1 MKTDGKNPPPIS
13 PRADMGRIDFT
24 AGFAEKAGGTALT
37 LDRAAGKQPLARP
50 QMGRVPELAFAK
62 ANPTPEIQETRE
74 TTKTDA
80 GRQLVGALNR
90 GIARFESI
98 MSQPDGLDVL
108 SISLLGKEFSKLS
121 NADKTAIK
129 ELGASILHGGLR
141 SVSATLATNLEPG
154 SSIPED
160 MKDRS
165 FLPNGVNGAFVGA
178 GFGGGQ
184 ILISDELR
192 SAELSAV
199 LLEEIGEAV
208 ASQAQLNGVNVAGG
222 DAGARL
228 VRAIFGEAIS
238 PERNPQLYADKPSDS
253 GLVTLNGQTLQ
264 AEFARCGV
272 VGGNNGGCGAR
283 NNNNSG
289 CGARSDPRPNC
300 GVAIL
305 KKTDSCA
312 QVNGTG
318 KRTDCGSVVLTKSQ
332 TEGNKCSSN
341 NTNDNDGCSLALCG
355 AVYVKLGSGALGLCG
370 ALIGQAIG
378 CVTVACGG
386 AAHLAAACGAAAC
399 GTAISLA
406 SFQAGGGC
414 VTAGCAGAANFGV
427 SACGAA
433 GGLAVACGR
442 NAAACGLAGSAGSVC
457 AVAATAC
464 GVAGC
469 AGNLAAGAGSCGFA
483 GCAGAV
489 TAIQACAARSGAG
502 VVCGID
508 VAPLFDFGP
517 CGLNLVPV
525 IPGI

>member
-1 MKTDGKNPPPIS
+1 MKTDGKNPTPIS

-24 AGFAEKAGGTALT
+24 AGFAEKAGGIALT

-208 ASQAQLNGVNVAGG
+208 ASQAQLNGVNVADG

-238 PERNPQLYADKPSDS
+238 PEKTPQLYADKPSDS

-272 VGGNNGGCGAR
+272 VSSGNSGCGSR

-289 CGARSDPRPNC
+289 CGARTDTRPNC
-300 GVAIL
+300 GTAIL
-305 KKTDSCA
+305 KKTNSCA
-312 QVNGTG
+312 QVNADGE
-318 KRTDCGSVVLTKSQ
+318 RSDCGSVVLRLSQ
-332 TEGNKCSSN
+332 TSDNLCNSNK
-341 NTNDNDGCSLALCG
+341 TNDNDGCGLAACG
-355 AVYVKLGSGALGLCG
+355 TVYVKDGSGGLAVCG
-370 ALIGQAIG
+370 VLVGASIR
-378 CVTVACGG
+378 CVTVACGA
-386 AAHLAAACGAAAC
+386 AAHHASACGSAACGVAM
-399 GTAISLA
+399 SQA
-406 SFQAGGGC
+406 SFTGYGGC
-414 VTAGCAGAANFGV
+414 VTAGCSGAVNFGVGVCGIAAGLATLCAGNASSCGIAAGAA
-427 SACGAA
+427 
-433 GGLAVACGR
+433 
-442 NAAACGLAGSAGSVC
+442 SVC
-457 AVAATAC
+457 AAQAAGC

-469 AGNLAAGAGSCGFA
+469 VGNASVGLGSCAVA
-483 GCAGAV
+483 GCAGKASVV
-489 TAIQACAARSGAG
+489 TACAGRASVA
-502 VVCGID
+502 VVCGVD
-508 VAPLFDFGP
+508 VAPVFDFGP